1 MSIDD
6 KYRSFFGLSPY
17 NPHLVGD
24 YGVSNLPIRVSV
36 AYTNVYNQAGA
47 SVTATSYSG
56 SNTITAATI
65 VHELGHELDYIWGNL
80 STQAPFN
87 TLQGPDYLNATSW
100 MNQIP
105 ASGGN
110 PAKPRPCSTVF
121 VPASNYCAHGGSNG
135 SIFVYEYSPT
145 LYELFAYTFEHIEST
160 RTKLYNADPWLE
172 APLSFLP
179 GEISYV
185 KGLIANPPGAV
196 N

>member
-1 MSIDD
+1 
-6 KYRSFFGLSPY
+6 
-17 NPHLVGD
+17 
-24 YGVSNLPIRVSV
+24 
-36 AYTNVYNQAGA
+36 
-47 SVTATSYSG
+47 
-56 SNTITAATI
+56 
-65 VHELGHELDYIWGNL
+65 
-80 STQAPFN
+80 
-87 TLQGPDYLNATSW
+87 